1 MKLNLMSHYVEIF
14 YYLYDLINCRS
25 LPEPTKVNKT
35 RLQKIFI
42 KFFYIFSSRFK
53 ILFLIQI
60 VNLFKLLSF
69 KNNKFFNLAQFL
81 PNFQMRSLI

>member
-42 KFFYIFSSRFK
+42 KFFYIFQVDLK
-53 ILFLIQI
+53 T
-60 VNLFKLLSF
+60 SF
-69 KNNKFFNLAQFL
+69 HIDTKKENHEHSK
-81 PNFQMRSLI
+81 P